1 MNVAHIVKDVPEG
14 SQVARVNSLVE
25 KAFGKGFAGNWQI
38 REAFDHRYMI
48 QKDSLDSV
56 AKETVFSQK
65 FLRLIGGTRIRIA
78 GLFEPPGG
86 DGSTI
91 VVPPKYL
98 PQARTYATLYKSAF
112 GKEVTVKLAP
122 R

>member
-38 REAFDHRYMI
+38 RE
-48 QKDSLDSV
+48 
-56 AKETVFSQK
+56 K

-91 VVPPKYL
+91 IVPPKYL
-98 PQARTYATLYKSAF
+98 PQARTYATLYESAF